1 MELVY
6 PMFVMVLLTAVVGVF
21 TAVIRIRGA
30 YAGKVDPRYFK
41 LMGKYDIPDDIA
53 KFGRNFDNL
62 FEVPVLFYVASVT
75 ALALNISHVYLTA
88 FAWAFV
94 AFRLIHSVIHLTY
107 NHPIHRFFAFIMSF
121 NCTIGMWLVIV
132 LNLGS

>member
-6 PMFVMVLLTAVVGVF
+6 PMFVMVVLTAVVGVF

-30 YAGKVDPRYFK
+30 YTGKVDPRYFR
-41 LMGKYDIPDDIA
+41 LMGKYDIPDNIA

-62 FEVPVLFYVASVT
+62 FEVPVLFYAASVT
-75 ALALNISHVYLTA
+75 AIALQISHPYLTA

-94 AFRLIHSVIHLTY
+94 AFRLIHSSIHLTY
-107 NHPIHRFFAFIMSF
+107 NHTIHRFAAFIMSF
-121 NCTIGMWLVIV
+121 NCTVGMWLVIV
-132 LNLGS
+132 LNLPS